1 MKLQDSTE
9 VTAIDQEIVTLHSRL
24 TKLYDQRSALFSL
37 RNVDSGL
44 HEEAMDCYKKISKS
58 WAVYGIQI
66 PKFTE
71 ISKQISKALTV
82 REDWVRNNPDCKDSL
97 EILLVPP
104 NKLISP
110 VNLNTLRL
118 NQRLVQSV
126 DIFDEDVVLPA
137 GSVRWRILVA
147 YSKSAGVDIAQ
158 TSMIAPAGSVSAL
171 GMQEYIALTLQL
183 SQPIDLNTWTSF
195 VGKKSSGQI
204 IFAGFR
210 QGRYRFA
217 VNDIHGVMDDDKFRP
232 AVEVR

>member
-1 MKLQDSTE
+1 MKLQDLTE
-9 VTAIDQEIVTLHSRL
+9 VTSIDQEIITLHSRL
-24 TKLYDQRSALFSL
+24 TKLYDQRNALFSL
-37 RNVDSGL
+37 RNVDTGL
-44 HEEAMDCYKKISKS
+44 DEEAMDYYKKILKS

-71 ISKQISKALTV
+71 ISKQISKALKV
-82 REDWVRNNPDCKDSL
+82 REEWVQNNPDYSDSL

-104 NKLISP
+104 NKLIGP
-110 VNLNTLRL
+110 ANLNDLRL
-118 NQRLVQSV
+118 KQRLVHNV
-126 DIFDEDVVLPA
+126 DIFDEDVDVPA
-137 GSVRWRILVA
+137 GSAKWRILVA
-147 YSKSAGVDIAQ
+147 YSKSAGVDIVQ
-158 TSMIAPAGSVSAL
+158 SSMMTSTSSASAL

-195 VGKKSSGQI
+195 AGKKSSGQI